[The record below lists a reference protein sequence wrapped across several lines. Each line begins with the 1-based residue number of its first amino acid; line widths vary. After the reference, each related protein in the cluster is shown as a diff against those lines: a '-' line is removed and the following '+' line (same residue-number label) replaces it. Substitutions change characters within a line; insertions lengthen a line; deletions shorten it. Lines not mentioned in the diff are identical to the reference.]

1 MLESLNRRIL
11 EYIGDEMEN
20 KENGKVKDGKC
31 TENIGVL
38 ENGV

>member
-1 MLESLNRRIL
+1 VNGKVLV
-11 EYIGDEMEN
+11 YIGDKTENMEN
-20 KENGKVKDGKC
+20 AKVKDGKC